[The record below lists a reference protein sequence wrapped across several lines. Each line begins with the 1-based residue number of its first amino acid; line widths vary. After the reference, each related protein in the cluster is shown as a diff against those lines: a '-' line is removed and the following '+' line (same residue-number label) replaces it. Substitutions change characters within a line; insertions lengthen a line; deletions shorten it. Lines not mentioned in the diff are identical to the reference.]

1 MDIRTREIRSLPVK
15 LTHSLAA
22 LAATFAL
29 ALPVTAS
36 AAGPELRIP
45 DFSHLAS
52 RARDSVDVTLD
63 GFLLRLAQK
72 FATAGG
78 EDAEELQILRDIKSV
93 RVRNFEFD
101 SENAYSRDDVEA
113 VRRQLSGPGW
123 SPLAQVHN
131 RQEQQHVDVFL
142 NMSGD
147 RILGLAVI
155 ASEPRSFTIVNVVG
169 DIDVDKLAKLEGQF
183 GIPRVVSHSEP

>member
-1 MDIRTREIRSLPVK
+1 VTLTRTFAV
-15 LTHSLAA
+15 
-22 LAATFAL
+22 LAATLAL
-29 ALPVTAS
+29 GLPVTGA

-52 RARDSVDVTLD
+52 RARDSVDITLD

-72 FATAGG
+72 FAAADG
-78 EDAEELQILRDIKSV
+78 ESEEDLAILRDIKSV

-101 SENAYSRDDVEA
+101 SEDAYSRDDIES
-113 VRRQLSGPGW
+113 VRKQLAGPGW
-123 SPLAQVHN
+123 SPLAQVH
-131 RQEQQHVDVFL
+131 RRESQEHVDVFL

-147 RILGLAVI
+147 KILGLAVI

-169 DIDVDKLAKLEGQF
+169 NIDIDKLAKIEGQF
-183 GIPRVVSHSEP
+183 GIPRVSHSEP

>member
-1 MDIRTREIRSLPVK
+1 MK
-15 LTHSLAA
+15 LSNCLAA
-22 LAATFAL
+22 LAATVAL
-29 ALPVTAS
+29 GLPTAGF

-52 RARDSVDVTLD
+52 RARDSVDITLD

-72 FATAGG
+72 FAAAEG
-78 EDAEELQILRDIKSV
+78 ENAEELQILRDIKSV

-101 SENAYSRDDVEA
+101 SEDAYSQADVES
-113 VRRQLSGPGW
+113 VRRQLTGPGW
-123 SPLAQVHN
+123 SPLAQVH
-131 RQEQQHVDVFL
+131 RREPQEHVDVFL

-147 RILGLAVI
+147 KILGLAVI

-169 DIDVDKLAKLEGQF
+169 NIDVDKLAKLEGQF
-183 GIPRVVSHSEP
+183 GIPRVTHSEP